1 MLAIALALQA
11 RLNTARGDAE
21 QAHEDM
27 QGAYQ
32 LVRDYQLAP
41 TQANWVKSTLAQ
53 LWLAQGELARVA
65 DLVEESG
72 ITEAAEVPYQR
83 EPEFVHLI
91 RLRLAEGL
99 PEAALRLTQQIL
111 PRAEAGKRNARIIEL
126 ETQRALAL
134 QAQGD
139 VDGALASLGTA
150 LRLARPEGYVR
161 SFLDEGE
168 GLTRLL
174 YLAKSRGIEA
184 GYAAELMQAARG
196 GPGGSP
202 LPSDLLPRPL
212 TSRELEVLKLI
223 DRGCSNQEIAAG
235 LYISLATVKRHISNI
250 YTKLDAGGRTQA
262 LRRSRELRL
271 LG

>member
-11 RLNTARGDAE
+11 RLNTARGDAK

-72 ITEAAEVPYQR
+72 IENADEVPYLR
-83 EPEFVHLI
+83 EPDLITLI
-91 RLRLAEGL
+91 RLRLAEGD
-99 PEAALRLTQQIL
+99 PDAALRLGQRLL
-111 PRAEAGKRNARIIEL
+111 PQAEATRRNGRIIEL
-126 ETQRALAL
+126 GVLHALAL
-134 QAQGD
+134 QAQGN
-139 VDGALASLGTA
+139 VDQALACLGTA
-150 LRLARPEGYVR
+150 LALARPEGYVR

-168 GLTRLL
+168 GLVRLL
-174 YLAKSRGIEA
+174 YLAKRGDIEG
-184 GYAAELMQAARG
+184 GYAGELLRAAREG
-196 GPGGSP
+196 GGAGA
-202 LPSDLLPRPL
+202 LAQQLLPQPL
-212 TSRELEVLKLI
+212 TRRELEVLRLI
-223 DRGCSNQEIAAG
+223 DRGCSNQDIAAQ
-235 LYISLATVKRHISNI
+235 LYISPATVKRHISNI

-262 LRRSRELRL
+262 LRRSRELGFL
-271 LG
+271 P